1 MNANTPREP
10 DASEL
15 PEPVVRSGK
24 RQVSIVWLV
33 PVVALLIGGWLIY
46 KAISEKGPEIT
57 ITFNTAEGLEA
68 GKTKIKCKDVEIGL
82 VEEIS
87 LSQDL
92 TQVIVKAQLVRE
104 ADAYLTENSRFWVV
118 RARVSASSVTGLG
131 TVFSGAYIDIDPGP
145 PGKKARHFAGLEDP
159 PIVTTWEKGRHF
171 TLVAERKGSLDI
183 GSPVYY
189 RQLEV
194 GRVAGY
200 NMAPDGSSVTFKVFI
215 RDPYPGFV
223 RKNTRFWNASGIDV
237 KLDAQGIQVNTE
249 SFVSILVGGLAFDV
263 IETFGAPTEP
273 AAVEDEPFPLYPSRE
288 AAREKTYV
296 TKRYYLLHF
305 TTSVRGLSL
314 GAPVEFR
321 GIPVGHVVDLKL
333 EFDPKKMTFDIP
345 VIIVIEPGRIYVKG
359 TENRTGEGQTATAEG
374 HDIMEQLVEK
384 GLRAQLRSGSIVT
397 GQQFVALDLFPAAPF
412 AKIGLEGPYPSI
424 PTMPTQ
430 IEEIG
435 SKLGQIVTKLDKVP
449 IDQIGNDLRDT
460 MQGAKRITNSPELL
474 ETVKSLNAAVKE
486 LQSLTAEL
494 RTQTTPEVTAAMQQA
509 QRALS
514 AAEGSLTADSPQ
526 QYRVKAALDE
536 ITGAA
541 RSLRVLVEF
550 LEAHPESLL
559 RGKGPEK

>member
-1 MNANTPREP
+1 
-10 DASEL
+10 
-15 PEPVVRSGK
+15 
-24 RQVSIVWLV
+24 
-33 PVVALLIGGWLIY
+33 
-46 KAISEKGPEIT
+46 
-57 ITFNTAEGLEA
+57 
-68 GKTKIKCKDVEIGL
+68 
-82 VEEIS
+82 
-87 LSQDL
+87 
-92 TQVIVKAQLVRE
+92 
-104 ADAYLTENSRFWVV
+104 
-118 RARVSASSVTGLG
+118 
-131 TVFSGAYIDIDPGP
+131 
-145 PGKKARHFAGLEDP
+145 
-159 PIVTTWEKGRHF
+159 
-171 TLVAERKGSLDI
+171 
-183 GSPVYY
+183 
-189 RQLEV
+189 
-194 GRVAGY
+194 
-200 NMAPDGSSVTFKVFI
+200 MAPDGSSVTFKVFI
-215 RDPYPGFV
+215 RAPYPEFV

-263 IETFGAPTEP
+263 IESFGASTEP
-273 AAVEDEPFPLYPSRE
+273 AAVEDEPFTLYPSRE

-345 VIIVIEPGRIYVKG
+345 VIIVLEPGRIYSKG
-359 TENRTGEGQTATAEG
+359 LENKTGEGQTTTGEAQAL
-374 HDIMEQLVEK
+374 MEHLVEK

-397 GQQFVALDLFPAAPF
+397 GQQFVALDLFPGVPP
-412 AKIGLEGPYPSI
+412 AKIGHEGPYPSI

-430 IEEIG
+430 IEELG
-435 SKLGQIVTKLDKVP
+435 SKLGQIVTKLEKVP

-460 MQGAKRITNSPELL
+460 LQGAKRITNSPELL

-486 LQSLTAEL
+486 LQSLTTEL
-494 RTQTTPEVTAAMQQA
+494 RTRTTPEATAALQQA
-509 QRALS
+509 QRALA
-514 AAEGSLTADSPQ
+514 AAEGSLAADSPQ

-541 RSLRVLVEF
+541 RALRVLVEF

>member
-15 PEPVVRSGK
+15 PEPVIRSGK
-24 RQVSIVWLV
+24 RQISIVWLV

-46 KAISEKGPEIT
+46 KAVTEKGPEIT

-82 VEEIS
+82 VEEIT

-104 ADAYLTENSRFWVV
+104 AEAYLSENSRFWVV

-145 PGKKARHFAGLEDP
+145 PGKPTRHFAGLEDP

-194 GRVAGY
+194 GRVAAY

-288 AAREKTYV
+288 AAREKTYA

-321 GIPVGHVVDLKL
+321 GIPIGHVVDLKL

-345 VIIVIEPGRIYVKG
+345 VIIVIEPGRIYIKG
-359 TENRTGEGQTATAEG
+359 MGNGTGEGQTATREG
-374 HDIMEQLVEK
+374 EKIMEHLVEK
-384 GLRAQLRSGSIVT
+384 GMRAQLRSGSIVT
-397 GQQFVALDLFPAAPF
+397 GQQYVALDLFPGAPP
-412 AKIGLEGPYPSI
+412 AKISREGAYPSI

-435 SKLGQIVTKLDKVP
+435 SKLGQIVTRLDKVP

-486 LQSLTAEL
+486 LQSLTTEL
-494 RTQTTPEVTAAMQQA
+494 RTRTTPEVTAALQQA
-509 QRALS
+509 QRALA
-514 AAEGSLTADSPQ
+514 AAEGSLAADSPQ

-536 ITGAA
+536 ISGAA

-559 RGKGPEK
+559 RGKGSEK

>member
-15 PEPVVRSGK
+15 PEPVIRSGK
-24 RQVSIVWLV
+24 RQISIVWLV

-46 KAISEKGPEIT
+46 KAVSEKGPEIT

-87 LSQDL
+87 LSKDL

-104 ADAYLTENSRFWVV
+104 ADSYLSENARFWVV

-131 TVFSGAYIDIDPGP
+131 TVFSGAYIDIDPGA
-145 PGKKARHFAGLEDP
+145 PGKPARHFAGLEDP

-171 TLVAERKGSLDI
+171 TLKADRKGSLDI

-194 GRVAGY
+194 GRVAAY
-200 NMAPDGSSVTFKVFI
+200 TMAPDGSSVTFKVFI
-215 RDPYPGFV
+215 RAPYTGFV

-263 IETFGAPTEP
+263 IETFGVPTEP
-273 AAVEDEPFPLYPSRE
+273 AAVEDEPFTLYPSRE
-288 AAREKTYV
+288 AARKKTYA

-305 TTSVRGLSL
+305 NTSVRGLSL
-314 GAPVEFR
+314 EAPVEFR

-333 EFDPKKMTFDIP
+333 EFDAKKMTFDIP
-345 VIIVIEPGRIYVKG
+345 VIIVIEPGRIYTKG
-359 TENRTGEGQTATAEG
+359 TENQAGEGET
-374 HDIMEQLVEK
+374 IMEQLVEK

-397 GQQFVALDLFPAAPF
+397 GQQFVALDFFPGVPLT
-412 AKIGLEGPYPSI
+412 KIGHEGAYPSI

-435 SKLGQIVTKLDKVP
+435 SKLGQIVTKLEKVP

-486 LQSLTAEL
+486 LQLLTTEL
-494 RTQTTPEVTAAMQQA
+494 RTRTTPEVTAAMQQA
-509 QRALS
+509 QRALA
-514 AAEGSLTADSPQ
+514 AAEGSLAADSPQ

-536 ITGAA
+536 ISGAA

-559 RGKGPEK
+559 RGKGSEK

>member
-15 PEPVVRSGK
+15 PEPVIRSGK

-33 PVVALLIGGWLIY
+33 PVVAILIGGWLIY

-82 VEEIS
+82 VEEIT
-87 LSQDL
+87 LSKDL
-92 TQVIVKAQLVRE
+92 AQVIVKAQLVRE
-104 ADAYLTENSRFWVV
+104 ADSFLSENSRFWVV

-145 PGKKARHFAGLEDP
+145 PGKKARHFKGLEDP

-194 GRVAGY
+194 GRVAAY

-215 RDPYPGFV
+215 RDPYPEFV

-288 AAREKTYV
+288 AAREKTYA

-321 GIPVGHVVDLKL
+321 GIPIGHVVDLKL

-345 VIIVIEPGRIYVKG
+345 VIIVIEPGRIYIKG
-359 TENRTGEGQTATAEG
+359 MDNRTGEGQATTGEG
-374 HDIMEQLVEK
+374 HAIMEQLVEK

-397 GQQFVALDLFPAAPF
+397 GQQYVALDLFPGAPL
-412 AKIGLEGPYPSI
+412 AKIGLEGAYPSI

-435 SKLGQIVTKLDKVP
+435 SKLGQIVTRLDKVP

-486 LQSLTAEL
+486 LQLLTAEL
-494 RTQTTPEVTAAMQQA
+494 RTRTTPEVTAALQQA
-509 QRALS
+509 QRALA
-514 AAEGSLTADSPQ
+514 AAEGSLAADSPQ

-536 ITGAA
+536 ISGAA
-541 RSLRVLVEF
+541 RALRVLVEF

-559 RGKGPEK
+559 RGKGSDK

>member
-24 RQVSIVWLV
+24 RQISIVWLV
-33 PVVALLIGGWLIY
+33 PVVAILIGGWLIY
-46 KAISEKGPEIT
+46 KAISEKGPEVT

-87 LSQDL
+87 LSKDL

-104 ADAYLTENSRFWVV
+104 ADSFLSENSRFWVV

-131 TVFSGAYIDIDPGP
+131 TVFSGAYIDIDPGA
-145 PGKKARHFAGLEDP
+145 PGKPARHFAGLEDP
-159 PIVTTWEKGRHF
+159 PIVKTWEKGRHF

-194 GRVAGY
+194 GRVAAY

-237 KLDAQGIQVNTE
+237 KMDAQGIQVNTE

-263 IETFGAPTEP
+263 IESFGASTEP
-273 AAVEDEPFPLYPSRE
+273 AAIEDEPFTLYPSRE

-345 VIIVIEPGRIYVKG
+345 VIIVIEPGRIYIKG
-359 TENRTGEGQTATAEG
+359 TENRTGEAKQQRGKPKHSWSSSWKKACAPS
-374 HDIMEQLVEK
+374 
-384 GLRAQLRSGSIVT
+384 SG
-397 GQQFVALDLFPAAPF
+397 PAASSPASNLWPWTF
-412 AKIGLEGPYPSI
+412 SRGCHPPRSASKAPTPASRPCRPRSRSSARSSAKSSPSSTRSPSI
-424 PTMPTQ
+424 KSETTCGTPCRVPSASPTRRSC
-430 IEEIG
+430 
-435 SKLGQIVTKLDKVP
+435 SKP
-449 IDQIGNDLRDT
+449 
-460 MQGAKRITNSPELL
+460 
-474 ETVKSLNAAVKE
+474 
-486 LQSLTAEL
+486 
-494 RTQTTPEVTAAMQQA
+494 
-509 QRALS
+509 
-514 AAEGSLTADSPQ
+514 
-526 QYRVKAALDE
+526 
-536 ITGAA
+536 
-541 RSLRVLVEF
+541 
-550 LEAHPESLL
+550 
-559 RGKGPEK
+559 

>member
-10 DASEL
+10 DAADL
-15 PEPVVRSGK
+15 PEPVIRSGK

-33 PVVALLIGGWLIY
+33 PVVAILIGGWLIY

-87 LSQDL
+87 LSKDL

-104 ADAYLTENSRFWVV
+104 ADAYLSENARFWVV
-118 RARVSASSVTGLG
+118 RARLSASSVTGLG
-131 TVFSGAYIDIDPGP
+131 TVFSGAYIDIDPGA

-159 PIVTTWEKGRHF
+159 PTVTTWEKGRHF
-171 TLVAERKGSLDI
+171 TLKAERKGSLDI

-189 RQLEV
+189 RQLQV
-194 GRVAGY
+194 GRVAAY
-200 NMAPDGSSVTFKVFI
+200 NIAPDGTSVTFKVFI
-215 RDPYPGFV
+215 KDPYPEFV
-223 RKNTRFWNASGIDV
+223 RKNTRFWEASGIDV
-237 KLDAQGIQVNTE
+237 KMDAQGIQVNTE

-263 IETFGAPTEP
+263 IETFGVPTEP

-321 GIPVGHVVDLKL
+321 GIPIGHVVDLKL

-345 VIIVIEPGRIYVKG
+345 VIIVIEPGRIYIKG
-359 TENRTGEGQTATAEG
+359 MENRTEEGLTATGEGHT
-374 HDIMEQLVEK
+374 IMEQLVEK

-397 GQQFVALDLFPAAPF
+397 GQQFVALDFFPGVPL
-412 AKIGLEGPYPSI
+412 AKVGLEGPYPSI
-424 PTMPTQ
+424 PTMPSP

-435 SKLGQIVTKLDKVP
+435 VKVNQLVAKLEKLP

-486 LQSLTAEL
+486 LQSLATEL
-494 RTQTTPEVTAAMQQA
+494 RTRTTPEATAALQQA
-509 QRALS
+509 QRALA
-514 AAEGSLTADSPQ
+514 AAEGSLAADSPQ

-536 ITGAA
+536 ISGAA
-541 RSLRVLVEF
+541 RALRVLVEF

-559 RGKGPEK
+559 RGKGSEK

>member
-10 DASEL
+10 DASDL

-24 RQVSIVWLV
+24 RQISIVWLV
-33 PVVALLIGGWLIY
+33 PVVAILIGGWLIY

-57 ITFNTAEGLEA
+57 ITFKTAEGLEA
-68 GKTKIKCKDVEIGL
+68 GKTKIKCKDVEVGL
-82 VEEIS
+82 VEEIT
-87 LSQDL
+87 LSKDL
-92 TQVIVKAQLVRE
+92 SRVIVKAQLVRE
-104 ADAYLTENSRFWVV
+104 ADAYLSENSRFWVV

-131 TVFSGAYIDIDPGP
+131 TVFSGAFIDIDPGA
-145 PGKKARHFAGLEDP
+145 PGKKARHFEGLEEP
-159 PIVTTWEKGRHF
+159 PIVTSWEKGRHF
-171 TLVAERKGSLDI
+171 TLQADRKGSLDI

-194 GRVAGY
+194 GRVAAY
-200 NMAPDGSSVTFKVFI
+200 TMAPDGASVTFKIFI
-215 RDPYPGFV
+215 RDPYPQFV

-249 SFVSILVGGLAFDV
+249 SLISILVGGIAFDV
-263 IETFGAPTEP
+263 IESFGAPTEP
-273 AAVEDEPFPLYPSRE
+273 AVVADEPFTLYPSRE
-288 AAREKTYV
+288 AAQEKTYA

-345 VIIVIEPGRIYVKG
+345 VIIVLEPGRIYTKAQ
-359 TENRTGEGQTATAEG
+359 NQTGEGQATTSEA
-374 HDIMEQLVEK
+374 HSLMEQLVEK
-384 GLRAQLRSGSIVT
+384 GLRAQLRSGNIVT
-397 GQQFVALDLFPAAPF
+397 GQQYVALDFFPGLPL
-412 AKIGLEGPYPSI
+412 AKIGLEGAYPSI

-430 IEEIG
+430 IEELG
-435 SKLGQIVTKLDKVP
+435 SKLSQIVAKLEKVP

-494 RTQTTPEVTAAMQQA
+494 RTHTTPEVTAAMQQA
-509 QRALS
+509 QRSLA
-514 AAEGSLTADSPQ
+514 AAESSLAADSPQ

-541 RSLRVLVEF
+541 RALRVLAQF

-559 RGKGPEK
+559 TGKGSEK

>member
-1 MNANTPREP
+1 MNANTPPDP

-15 PEPVVRSGK
+15 PEPVIRSGK

-33 PVVALLIGGWLIY
+33 PVVAILIGGWLIY

-87 LSQDL
+87 LSKDL

-104 ADAYLTENSRFWVV
+104 ADAYLSEDSRFWVV

-131 TVFSGAYIDIDPGP
+131 TVFSGAYIDIDPGK
-145 PGKKARHFAGLEDP
+145 PGKPARHFAGLEDP

-194 GRVAGY
+194 GRVAAY
-200 NMAPDGSSVTFKVFI
+200 NMAPDGSSVTFKIFI
-215 RDPYPGFV
+215 KDPYPSFV
-223 RKNTRFWNASGIDV
+223 RKNSRFWNASGIDV
-237 KLDAQGIQVNTE
+237 KLDAQGIQVDTE
-249 SFVSILVGGLAFDV
+249 SFVSMLVGGLAFDV

-273 AAVEDEPFPLYPSRE
+273 AAVEDEPFTLYPSRE

-321 GIPVGHVVDLKL
+321 GILIGHVVDIKL
-333 EFDPKKMTFDIP
+333 EYDIKKMTFDIP
-345 VIIVIEPGRIYVKG
+345 VIIVIEPGRIYTRG
-359 TENRTGEGQTATAEG
+359 TESRTGEGLTTTGEAHTLLE
-374 HDIMEQLVEK
+374 HLVEK
-384 GLRAQLRSGSIVT
+384 GLRAQLRSGSLVT
-397 GQQFVALDLFPAAPF
+397 GQQFVALDFFP
-412 AKIGLEGPYPSI
+412 GLPPTKVGHEGAYPSI

-430 IEEIG
+430 IEELG
-435 SKLGQIVTKLDKVP
+435 SKLGQIVTKLEKVP

-494 RTQTTPEVTAAMQQA
+494 RTRTTPEVTAALQQA
-509 QRALS
+509 QRALA
-514 AAEGSLTADSPQ
+514 AAEGSLSADSPQ

-541 RSLRVLVEF
+541 RALRVLAEF
-550 LEAHPESLL
+550 LEAHPESLV
-559 RGKGPEK
+559 RGKGSEK

>member
-15 PEPVVRSGK
+15 PEPVIRSGK
-24 RQVSIVWLV
+24 RQISIVWLV
-33 PVVALLIGGWLIY
+33 PVVAILIGGWLIY

-87 LSQDL
+87 LSKDL

-104 ADAYLTENSRFWVV
+104 AESYLSENTRFWVV

-131 TVFSGAYIDIDPGP
+131 TVFSGAYIDIDPGA
-145 PGKKARHFAGLEDP
+145 PGKPARHFAGLEDP
-159 PIVTTWEKGRHF
+159 PIVKTWEKGRHF

-194 GRVAGY
+194 GRVAAY

-237 KLDAQGIQVNTE
+237 KMDAQGIQVNTE

-263 IETFGAPTEP
+263 IESFGVSTEP
-273 AAVEDEPFPLYPSRE
+273 AAVEDEPFTLYPSRE

-305 TTSVRGLSL
+305 NTSVRGLSL

-333 EFDPKKMTFDIP
+333 EFDAKKMTFDIP
-345 VIIVIEPGRIYVKG
+345 VIIVIEPGRIYTKG
-359 TENRTGEGQTATAEG
+359 AENRTGEGEA
-374 HDIMEQLVEK
+374 IMEQLVER

-397 GQQFVALDLFPAAPF
+397 GQQFVALDFFPGMPL
-412 AKIGLEGPYPSI
+412 AKIGHEGAYPSI

-435 SKLGQIVTKLDKVP
+435 SKLGQIVTKLEKVP
-449 IDQIGNDLRDT
+449 IDEIGNDLRDT

-486 LQSLTAEL
+486 LQLLTTEL
-494 RTQTTPEVTAAMQQA
+494 RTRTTPEATAALQQA
-509 QRALS
+509 QRALA
-514 AAEGSLTADSPQ
+514 AAEGSLAADSPQ

-536 ITGAA
+536 ISGAA

-559 RGKGPEK
+559 RGKGSEK

>member
-10 DASEL
+10 DAPEL
-15 PEPVVRSGK
+15 PEPVIRSGK
-24 RQVSIVWLV
+24 RQISIVWLV
-33 PVVALLIGGWLIY
+33 PVVAILIGGWLIY
-46 KAISEKGPEIT
+46 KAISEKGPEVT

-87 LSQDL
+87 LSKDL

-104 ADAYLTENSRFWVV
+104 ADSFLSENSRFWVV

-131 TVFSGAYIDIDPGP
+131 TVFSGAYIDIDPGA
-145 PGKKARHFAGLEDP
+145 PGKPARHFAGLEDP
-159 PIVTTWEKGRHF
+159 PIVKTWEKGRHF

-194 GRVAGY
+194 GRVAAY

-237 KLDAQGIQVNTE
+237 RLDAQGIQVNTE

-321 GIPVGHVVDLKL
+321 GIPIGHVVDLKL
-333 EFDPKKMTFDIP
+333 EFDAKKTTFDIP
-345 VIIVIEPGRIYVKG
+345 VIIVIEPGRINIKG
-359 TENRTGEGQTATAEG
+359 MENRTGEGQATTRES
-374 HDIMEQLVEK
+374 HTIMEKFVEK

-397 GQQFVALDLFPAAPF
+397 GQQYVALDLFPGAPP
-412 AKIGLEGPYPSI
+412 AKISHEGAYPSI

-435 SKLGQIVTKLDKVP
+435 SKLGQIVTRLDKVP

-460 MQGAKRITNSPELL
+460 LQGAKRITNSPELL

-486 LQSLTAEL
+486 LQSLTTEL
-494 RTQTTPEVTAAMQQA
+494 RTRTTPEATAALQQA
-509 QRALS
+509 QRALA
-514 AAEGSLTADSPQ
+514 AAEGSLAADSPQ

-541 RSLRVLVEF
+541 RALRVLVEF

>member
-1 MNANTPREP
+1 
-10 DASEL
+10 
-15 PEPVVRSGK
+15 V
-24 RQVSIVWLV
+24 
-33 PVVALLIGGWLIY
+33 
-46 KAISEKGPEIT
+46 
-57 ITFNTAEGLEA
+57 
-68 GKTKIKCKDVEIGL
+68 
-82 VEEIS
+82 
-87 LSQDL
+87 
-92 TQVIVKAQLVRE
+92 
-104 ADAYLTENSRFWVV
+104 
-118 RARVSASSVTGLG
+118 
-131 TVFSGAYIDIDPGP
+131 
-145 PGKKARHFAGLEDP
+145 GLEDP
-159 PIVTTWEKGRHF
+159 PIVKTWEKGRHF

-194 GRVAGY
+194 GRVAAY
-200 NMAPDGSSVTFKVFI
+200 TMAPDGSSVTFKVFI
-215 RDPYPGFV
+215 RDPYPSFV

-263 IETFGAPTEP
+263 IEAFGAPTEP

-321 GIPVGHVVDLKL
+321 GIPIGHVVDLKL
-333 EFDPKKMTFDIP
+333 ELDPKKMTFDIP

-359 TENRTGEGQTATAEG
+359 TENQTGEGRTTTEEG
-374 HDIMEQLVEK
+374 EKIMEQLVEK
-384 GLRAQLRSGSIVT
+384 GLRAQLRSGSLVT
-397 GQQFVALDLFPAAPF
+397 GQQFVALDLFPGVPP
-412 AKIGLEGPYPSI
+412 AKVGLEGAYPSI

-430 IEEIG
+430 IEELG
-435 SKLGQIVTKLDKVP
+435 SKLGQIVTRLDKVP

-460 MQGAKRITNSPELL
+460 MQGAKRITTSPELL

-486 LQSLTAEL
+486 LQSLTIEL
-494 RTQTTPEVTAAMQQA
+494 RTRTAPEATAVLQQA
-509 QRALS
+509 QRALA
-514 AAEGSLTADSPQ
+514 AAEGSLAADSPQ

-541 RSLRVLVEF
+541 RALRVLVDF

-559 RGKGPEK
+559 RGKGSEK

>member
-15 PEPVVRSGK
+15 PEPVIRSGK
-24 RQVSIVWLV
+24 RQISIVWLV

-82 VEEIS
+82 VEEIT
-87 LSQDL
+87 LSKDL
-92 TQVIVKAQLVRE
+92 AQVIVKAQLVRE
-104 ADAYLTENSRFWVV
+104 AESYLSENSRFWVV

-131 TVFSGAYIDIDPGP
+131 TVFSGAYIDIDPGA
-145 PGKKARHFAGLEDP
+145 PGKPARYFAGLEDP

-194 GRVAGY
+194 GRVAAY

-215 RDPYPGFV
+215 RAPYPEFV

-237 KLDAQGIQVNTE
+237 KMDAQGIQVNTE
-249 SFVSILVGGLAFDV
+249 SFVSMLVGGLAFDV
-263 IETFGAPTEP
+263 IEAFGAPTEP
-273 AAVEDEPFPLYPSRE
+273 AAIEDEPFPLYPSHE
-288 AAREKTYV
+288 AAREKIYV

-305 TTSVRGLSL
+305 STSVRGLSL

-321 GIPVGHVVDLKL
+321 GIPIGHVVDLKL
-333 EFDPKKMTFDIP
+333 EFDPKTMTFDIP
-345 VIIVIEPGRIYVKG
+345 VIIVLEPGRIYVKG
-359 TENRTGEGQTATAEG
+359 TGNRTGEARTTTDEAQAL
-374 HDIMEQLVEK
+374 MEQLVQK

-397 GQQFVALDLFPAAPF
+397 GQQFVALDFFSGVPL
-412 AKIGLEGPYPSI
+412 AKIGHEGAYPSI

-435 SKLGQIVTKLDKVP
+435 SKLGQIVTRLDKVP

-486 LQSLTAEL
+486 LQSLAAEL
-494 RTQTTPEVTAAMQQA
+494 RTRTTPEVTAAMQQA
-509 QRALS
+509 QRALA
-514 AAEGSLTADSPQ
+514 AAEGSLAADSPQ

-536 ITGAA
+536 ISGAA
-541 RSLRVLVEF
+541 RALRVLVEF

-559 RGKGPEK
+559 RGKGSEK

>member
-10 DASEL
+10 DAPEL
-15 PEPVVRSGK
+15 PEPVIRSGK
-24 RQVSIVWLV
+24 RQISIVWLV
-33 PVVALLIGGWLIY
+33 PVVAILIGGWLIY

-87 LSQDL
+87 LSKDL
-92 TQVIVKAQLVRE
+92 AQVIVKAQLVRE
-104 ADAYLTENSRFWVV
+104 ADSFLSENSRFWVV

-131 TVFSGAYIDIDPGP
+131 TVFSGAYIDIDPGA
-145 PGKKARHFAGLEDP
+145 PGKKARNFAGLEDP

-194 GRVAGY
+194 GRVAAY

-263 IETFGAPTEP
+263 IETFGAATEP

-296 TKRYYLLHF
+296 AKRYYLLHF

-321 GIPVGHVVDLKL
+321 GIPIGHVVDLKL
-333 EFDPKKMTFDIP
+333 EYDPKKMTFDIP

-359 TENRTGEGQTATAEG
+359 TENRTGDGQATTGEG
-374 HDIMEQLVEK
+374 HTIMEQLVEK

-397 GQQFVALDLFPAAPF
+397 GQQYVALDLFPGAPL
-412 AKIGLEGPYPSI
+412 AKIGFEGAYLSI

-486 LQSLTAEL
+486 LQSLTTEL
-494 RTQTTPEVTAAMQQA
+494 RTRTTPEATAALQQA
-509 QRALS
+509 QRALA
-514 AAEGSLTADSPQ
+514 AAEGSLAADSPQ

-536 ITGAA
+536 ISGAA

-559 RGKGPEK
+559 RGKGSEK

>member
-15 PEPVVRSGK
+15 PEPVIRSGK
-24 RQVSIVWLV
+24 RQISIVWLV
-33 PVVALLIGGWLIY
+33 PVVAILIGGWLIY

-87 LSQDL
+87 LSKDL

-104 ADAYLTENSRFWVV
+104 AESYLSENTRFWVV

-131 TVFSGAYIDIDPGP
+131 TVFSGAYIDIDPGA
-145 PGKKARHFAGLEDP
+145 PGKPARHFAGLEDP
-159 PIVTTWEKGRHF
+159 PIVKTWEKGRHF

-194 GRVAGY
+194 GRVAAY

-237 KLDAQGIQVNTE
+237 KMDAQGIQVDTE

-263 IETFGAPTEP
+263 IESFGVSTEP
-273 AAVEDEPFPLYPSRE
+273 AAIEDEPFTLYPSRE

-305 TTSVRGLSL
+305 NTSVRGLSL

-333 EFDPKKMTFDIP
+333 EFDAKKMTFDIP
-345 VIIVIEPGRIYVKG
+345 VIIVIEPGRIYTKG
-359 TENRTGEGQTATAEG
+359 AENRTGEGEK
-374 HDIMEQLVEK
+374 IMEQLVER

-397 GQQFVALDLFPAAPF
+397 GQQFVALDFFPGVPL
-412 AKIGLEGPYPSI
+412 AKIGHEGAYPSI

-435 SKLGQIVTKLDKVP
+435 SKLGQIVTRLDKVP

-486 LQSLTAEL
+486 LQLLTTEL
-494 RTQTTPEVTAAMQQA
+494 RTRTTPEVTAALQQA
-509 QRALS
+509 QRALA
-514 AAEGSLTADSPQ
+514 AAEGSLAADSPQ

-536 ITGAA
+536 ISGAA
-541 RSLRVLVEF
+541 RALRVLVEF

-559 RGKGPEK
+559 RGKGSEK

>member
-15 PEPVVRSGK
+15 PEPVIRSGK
-24 RQVSIVWLV
+24 RQISIVWLV

-87 LSQDL
+87 LSKDL
-92 TQVIVKAQLVRE
+92 IQVIVKAQLVRE
-104 ADAYLTENSRFWVV
+104 ADSFLSENSRFWVV

-131 TVFSGAYIDIDPGP
+131 TVFSGAYIDIDPGA
-145 PGKKARHFAGLEDP
+145 PGKPARHFVGLEDP
-159 PIVTTWEKGRHF
+159 PIVKTWEKGRHF

-194 GRVAGY
+194 GRVAAY

-215 RDPYPGFV
+215 RDPYPEFV

-263 IETFGAPTEP
+263 IETFGTPTEP
-273 AAVEDEPFPLYPSRE
+273 AAIEDEPFTLYPSRE
-288 AAREKTYV
+288 AAKEKTYA

-305 TTSVRGLSL
+305 NTSVRGLSL

-321 GIPVGHVVDLKL
+321 GIPIGHVVDLKL

-345 VIIVIEPGRIYVKG
+345 VIIVLEPGRIYVKAA
-359 TENRTGEGQTATAEG
+359 ENQTGEGHATTGGAEAL
-374 HDIMEQLVEK
+374 MEQLVEK

-397 GQQFVALDLFPAAPF
+397 GQQFVALDFFPGVPR

-494 RTQTTPEVTAAMQQA
+494 RTRTAPEVTAALKQA
-509 QRALS
+509 QRALA
-514 AAEGSLTADSPQ
+514 AAESSLAADSPQ

-536 ITGAA
+536 ISGAA
-541 RSLRVLVEF
+541 RALRVLVEF

-559 RGKGPEK
+559 RGKGSEK

>member
-33 PVVALLIGGWLIY
+33 PVVAILIGGWLIY
-46 KAISEKGPEIT
+46 KAISEKGPEVT

-82 VEEIS
+82 VGEIT
-87 LSQDL
+87 LSKDL

-104 ADAYLTENSRFWVV
+104 ADSFLSENSRFWVV

-131 TVFSGAYIDIDPGP
+131 TVFSGAYIDIDPGA
-145 PGKKARHFAGLEDP
+145 PGKPARHFAGLEDP
-159 PIVTTWEKGRHF
+159 PIVKTWEKGRHF

-194 GRVAGY
+194 GRVAAY

-237 KLDAQGIQVNTE
+237 KMDAQGIQVNTE

-263 IETFGAPTEP
+263 IESFGASTEP
-273 AAVEDEPFPLYPSRE
+273 AAIEDEPFTLYPSRE

-321 GIPVGHVVDLKL
+321 GIPIGHVVDLKL
-333 EFDPKKMTFDIP
+333 EFDPTKMTFDIP
-345 VIIVIEPGRIYVKG
+345 VIIVLEPGRIYVKG
-359 TENRTGEGQTATAEG
+359 TENQTGDEQATTRGAQAL
-374 HDIMEQLVEK
+374 MEQLVEK

-397 GQQFVALDLFPAAPF
+397 GQQYVALDLFPGAPL
-412 AKIGLEGPYPSI
+412 AKIGLEGAYPSI

-435 SKLGQIVTKLDKVP
+435 SKLGQIVTRLDKVP

-486 LQSLTAEL
+486 LQSLTTEL
-494 RTQTTPEVTAAMQQA
+494 RTRTTPEATAALQQA
-509 QRALS
+509 QRALA
-514 AAEGSLTADSPQ
+514 AAEGSLAADSPQ

-536 ITGAA
+536 ISGAA
-541 RSLRVLVEF
+541 RALRVLVEF

>member
-1 MNANTPREP
+1 MNANIPREP

-33 PVVALLIGGWLIY
+33 PVVAILIGGWLVY

-68 GKTKIKCKDVEIGL
+68 GKTKIKCKDVDIGL

-87 LSQDL
+87 LSKDL

-104 ADAYLTENSRFWVV
+104 ADSYLSENSRFWVV

-131 TVFSGAYIDIDPGP
+131 TVFSGAYIDIDPGK
-145 PGKKARHFAGLEDP
+145 PGKRARHFAGLEDP
-159 PIVTTWEKGRHF
+159 PIVTTWEKGRQF
-171 TLVAERKGSLDI
+171 TLKADRKGSLDI

-194 GRVAGY
+194 GRVAAY
-200 NMAPDGSSVTFKVFI
+200 TMAPDGTSVTFKIFI
-215 RDPYPGFV
+215 RAPYPEFV
-223 RKNTRFWNASGIDV
+223 RKNTRFWNASGLDV
-237 KLDAQGIQVNTE
+237 KMDAQGIQVNTE
-249 SFVSILVGGLAFDV
+249 SFVSMLVGGLAFDV
-263 IETFGAPTEP
+263 IESFGAPAEP
-273 AAVEDEPFPLYPSRE
+273 AGVEDELFTLYPSRD
-288 AAREKTYV
+288 AAREKTYA
-296 TKRYYLLHF
+296 TKRYYFLHF
-305 TTSVRGLSL
+305 NTSVRGLAPE
-314 GAPVEFR
+314 APVEFR
-321 GIPVGHVVDLKL
+321 GIPIGRVVDLRL
-333 EFDPKKMTFDIP
+333 EYDVKKMTFDIP
-345 VIIVIEPGRIYVKG
+345 VLIVIEPGRIYSEGLKNQP
-359 TENRTGEGQTATAEG
+359 EEGEK
-374 HDIMEQLVEK
+374 ILEQLVEK
-384 GLRAQLRSGSIVT
+384 GLRAQLRSGSIIT
-397 GQQFVALDLFPAAPF
+397 GQQFVALDIFPGIPP
-412 AKIGLEGPYPSI
+412 AKVGREGPYPSI

-430 IEEIG
+430 VEEIG
-435 SKLGQIVTKLDKVP
+435 SKLGQIVSKLEKVP

-494 RTQTTPEVTAAMQQA
+494 RTQTTPEVTATLKQT
-509 QRALS
+509 QRSLA
-514 AAEGSLTADSPQ
+514 AAESSLAADSPQ

-541 RSLRVLVEF
+541 RALRVLVEF

-559 RGKGPEK
+559 RGKGSEK

>member
-15 PEPVVRSGK
+15 PEPVIRSGK
-24 RQVSIVWLV
+24 RQISIVWLV
-33 PVVALLIGGWLIY
+33 PVVAILIGGWLIY

-82 VEEIS
+82 VVEIT
-87 LSQDL
+87 LSKDL
-92 TQVIVKAQLVRE
+92 AQVIVKAQLVRE
-104 ADAYLTENSRFWVV
+104 AESYLSENSRFWVV

-131 TVFSGAYIDIDPGP
+131 TVFSGAYIDIDPGS
-145 PGKKARHFAGLEDP
+145 PGKKTHHFKGLEDP

-194 GRVAGY
+194 GRVAAY

-215 RDPYPGFV
+215 KDPYPQFV

-273 AAVEDEPFPLYPSRE
+273 AAVEDEPFTVYPSRE

-305 TTSVRGLSL
+305 NTSVRGLSL

-321 GIPVGHVVDLKL
+321 GIPIGHVVDLKL
-333 EFDPKKMTFDIP
+333 ELDPKKMTFDIP
-345 VIIVIEPGRIYVKG
+345 VIIVLEPGRIYVKG
-359 TENRTGEGQTATAEG
+359 VGNRTGEGQVATGDAHALVER
-374 HDIMEQLVEK
+374 LVEK

-397 GQQFVALDLFPAAPF
+397 GQQFVALDFFPGAPS
-412 AKIGLEGPYPSI
+412 AKVGLEGPYPSI
-424 PTMPTQ
+424 PTIPTQ

-435 SKLGQIVTKLDKVP
+435 SKLGQIVTRLDKVP
-449 IDQIGNDLRDT
+449 IDQIGNDLRET

-474 ETVKSLNAAVKE
+474 ETVRSLNAAVKE
-486 LQSLTAEL
+486 LQLLTTEL
-494 RTQTTPEVTAAMQQA
+494 RTRTTPEVTAALQQA
-509 QRALS
+509 QRALA
-514 AAEGSLTADSPQ
+514 AAEGSLAADSPQ

-536 ITGAA
+536 ISGAA

-559 RGKGPEK
+559 RGKGSEK

>member
-10 DASEL
+10 DAPEL
-15 PEPVVRSGK
+15 PEPVIRSGK
-24 RQVSIVWLV
+24 RQISIVWLV

-82 VEEIS
+82 VEEIT
-87 LSQDL
+87 LSKDL
-92 TQVIVKAQLVRE
+92 AKVIVKAQLVRE
-104 ADAYLTENSRFWVV
+104 AESYLSENSRFWVV

-131 TVFSGAYIDIDPGP
+131 TVFSGAYIDIDPGA
-145 PGKKARHFAGLEDP
+145 PGKPARHFAGLEDP

-194 GRVAGY
+194 GRVAAY
-200 NMAPDGSSVTFKVFI
+200 TMAPDGTSVTFKVFI
-215 RDPYPGFV
+215 KDPYPQFV
-223 RKNTRFWNASGIDV
+223 RKNTRFWNASGVDV

-263 IETFGAPTEP
+263 IETFGVPTEP
-273 AAVEDEPFPLYPSRE
+273 AAIEDEPFTLYPSRE

-305 TTSVRGLSL
+305 STSVRGLSL

-333 EFDPKKMTFDIP
+333 EFDAKKMTFDIP
-345 VIIVIEPGRIYVKG
+345 VIIVIEPGRIYTKG
-359 TENRTGEGQTATAEG
+359 AEYRTGEAQNTTEG
-374 HDIMEQLVEK
+374 ARALMEQLVER

-397 GQQFVALDLFPAAPF
+397 GQQFVALDFFPGAPL
-412 AKIGLEGPYPSI
+412 AKIGHEGAYPSI

-435 SKLGQIVTKLDKVP
+435 SKLGQIVTRLDKVP

-460 MQGAKRITNSPELL
+460 LQGAKRITNSPEFL

-486 LQSLTAEL
+486 LQLLTTEL
-494 RTQTTPEVTAAMQQA
+494 RTRTTPEVTAALHQA
-509 QRALS
+509 QRALA
-514 AAEGSLTADSPQ
+514 AAEGSLAADSPQ

-536 ITGAA
+536 ISGAA

-559 RGKGPEK
+559 RGKGSEK